1 MLHTGVCA
9 YTVLLILRG
18 SEFLPAL
25 LSVCLSIVSRVF
37 ISVESA
43 AFHDPISKCEFSPF
57 KEGECGVFFGSFESQ
72 EERRFA
78 CDT

>member
-1 MLHTGVCA
+1 MLHKGVCS
-9 YTVLLILRG
+9 YTVLRILRG

-25 LSVCLSIVSRVF
+25 FSVCLSIVSHVF
-37 ISVESA
+37 VSIETA
-43 AFHDPISKCEFSPF
+43 AFHDPISRCQFSSF